1 MYREKNGRK
10 STFDAL
16 QLFLYRRAKETYGE
30 IERERERERDEETLG
45 CNMIGGKMFETLA
58 QRITI
63 QEIDASKKKRGGNW
77 WYTTDVLRIGL
88 LLPY

>member
-30 IERERERERDEETLG
+30 IERERERERERRGDVRMQYDRRENVRDVSPADNDTG
-45 CNMIGGKMFETLA
+45 DRCK
-58 QRITI
+58 Q
-63 QEIDASKKKRGGNW
+63 KKEGWKLVVHN
-77 WYTTDVLRIGL
+77 
-88 LLPY
+88 